1 MHIRSIIAADILS
14 ALSDVTRLRIMRT
27 LAFIPEAD
35 VCLCELSDAFE
46 VPVYNLSRH
55 LKELRAVGLLDA
67 EKEGRWIYH
76 KISKEVALR
85 PFYELLEKLPDED
98 GKLKEDI
105 SRLKKEI
112 KLRSGRRC
120 TKDGPARNTAS
131 SKGARSA

>member
-1 MHIRSIIAADILS
+1 MKSIIATEILA
-14 ALSDVTRLRIMRT
+14 ALSDPTRLRIIRT
-27 LAFIPEAD
+27 LTFIPDAD
-35 VCLCELSDAFE
+35 VCLCELSDAFDL
-46 VPVYNLSRH
+46 PIYNLSRH

-67 EKEGRWIYH
+67 EKEGRWVYH
-76 KISKEVALR
+76 KINIDESLQ
-85 PFYELLEKLPDED
+85 PFYELLKKFPDED

-120 TKDGPARNTAS
+120 TKDGPARNTTS